1 MLSLK
6 KVDRQQWVKFFTH
19 LIVISMLFFLPELM
33 MNYASPRRFSPW
45 AKMMYIKAA
54 VFVAFFY
61 INYYLIIN
69 HTLFSKR
76 QNYLTFVA
84 WNLLLIVI
92 YIGAYYYVVPHLMWD
107 GGHRPKHDAPRYIGM
122 IKMWSH
128 ILRDL
133 AMIVLTI
140 ALSAFL
146 RFAEKWSAMERHHQE
161 LMASQREDELQ
172 SLKSQLNPH
181 FLFNTLNTIYS
192 LIEVSPSEAQTAV
205 HQLSKLLRHVLYEN
219 PSHQTL
225 GQEISFAENYI
236 SLMEMRLGK
245 DAIKADFSKVADPGI
260 EIPPLLFVT
269 LIENAFKHGNTGHKE
284 QPIEISISSD
294 SEGNITCR
302 TFNHFMPKESCEGQK
317 KGGIGLSNLRRRLVL
332 LYGDRARLTTKIS
345 GDTYTATLNIS
356 STPTTSHAHD
366 TRSLLCNR

>member
-1 MLSLK
+1 MLSLR
-6 KVDRQQWVKFFTH
+6 KVDRQQWVKFLTH
-19 LIVISMLFFLPELM
+19 LIVILMLFFLPELM
-33 MNYASPRRFSPW
+33 SNYASPHRSSQW
-45 AKMMYIKAA
+45 ARLMYLKSA

-61 INYYLIIN
+61 INYYLILN
-69 HTLFSKR
+69 HTIFSKR
-76 QNYLTFVA
+76 QNYVTFVA

-92 YIGAYYYVVPHLMWD
+92 YIGVYYYLVPHFVWGD
-107 GGHRPKHDAPRYIGM
+107 GHRPRHNVPGYIGM

-133 AMIVLTI
+133 GMIVLTI

-146 RFAEKWSAMERHHQE
+146 RFAEKWSAIERHHQDI
-161 LMASQREDELQ
+161 LASQREDELQ

-192 LIEVSPSEAQTAV
+192 LIEVNPAEAQAAV
-205 HQLSKLLRHVLYEN
+205 HQLSRLLRHVLYEN
-219 PSHQTL
+219 PSYQTL

-245 DAIKADFSKVADPGI
+245 DAIKADFSNVADPGI
-260 EIPPLLFVT
+260 EVPPLLFVT
-269 LIENAFKHGNTGHKE
+269 LIENAIKHGNTGHKG
-284 QPIEISISSD
+284 QPIEISIMSD
-294 SEGNITCR
+294 TDGNITCR
-302 TFNHFMPKESCEGQK
+302 TFNHFVPKEPIDGQGQK

-345 GDTYTATLNIS
+345 GDTYTAILHISTNPENNIR
-356 STPTTSHAHD
+356 P
-366 TRSLLCNR
+366 

>member
-6 KVDRQQWVKFFTH
+6 KVDRQQWVKFLTH

-33 MNYASPRRFSPW
+33 MNYASPHRFSPW
-45 AKMMYIKAA
+45 AMMMYMKAV

-61 INYYLIIN
+61 INYYIIIN
-69 HTLFSKR
+69 RTLFSKR
-76 QNYLTFVA
+76 QNYVAFVA
-84 WNLLLIVI
+84 WNLLFIVI
-92 YIGAYYYVVPHLMWD
+92 YVGVYYYAVPQLLWGS
-107 GGHRPKHDAPRYIGM
+107 GGHRPKHGGPGHLGM
-122 IKMWSH
+122 IKVWSH

-146 RFAEKWSAMERHHQE
+146 RFAEKWSALERHHQE
-161 LMASQREDELQ
+161 LLASQREDELM

-192 LIEVSPSEAQTAV
+192 LIEVSPAEAQAAV

-219 PSHQTL
+219 ASRQTL
-225 GQEISFAENYI
+225 GQEISFAESYI

-245 DAIKADFSKVADPGI
+245 DAIKADFSNVADPGI
-260 EIPPLLFVT
+260 EVPPLIFVT
-269 LIENAFKHGNTGHKE
+269 LIENAFKHGNTGHKD
-284 QPIEISISSD
+284 QPIEITISSD
-294 SEGNITCR
+294 PQGNITCR
-302 TFNHFMPKESCEGQK
+302 TFNHFTPRDTHDDPGHK

-332 LYGDRARLTTKIS
+332 IYGDKAHLSTKIS

-356 STPTTSHAHD
+356 TNNETPQMT
-366 TRSLLCNR
+366 

>member
-1 MLSLK
+1 MVSLK
-6 KVDRQQWVKFFTH
+6 KIDRQQWVKFLTH

-33 MNYASPRRFSPW
+33 MDYASPHRLSPW
-45 AKMMYIKAA
+45 AKMMYLKSA

-69 HTLFSKR
+69 HTLFSRR
-76 QNYLTFVA
+76 QNYVAFVA

-92 YIGAYYYVVPHLMWD
+92 YVGVFYYGIPHFAWD
-107 GGHRPKHDAPRYIGM
+107 GRRMPHNDAPRYAGL

-146 RFAEKWSAMERHHQE
+146 RFAEKWSDIERHHQE
-161 LMASQREDELQ
+161 LLASQREDELQ

-192 LIEVSPSEAQTAV
+192 LIEVSPSDAQAAV
-205 HQLSKLLRHVLYEN
+205 HRLSKLLRHVLYEN
-219 PSHQTL
+219 PSSQTL
-225 GQEISFAENYI
+225 GEEVSFAESYI

-245 DAIKADFSKVADPGI
+245 DAIKADFSQVDNPDLPV
-260 EIPPLLFVT
+260 PPLLFVT
-269 LIENAFKHGNTGHKE
+269 LIENAVKHGNTGHKG
-284 QPIEISISSD
+284 QPIEISISSGTD
-294 SEGNITCR
+294 GSITCR
-302 TFNHFMPKESCEGQK
+302 TFNHFMPKEPPAADGEK
-317 KGGIGLSNLRRRLVL
+317 KGGIGLINLRRRLVL
-332 LYGDRARLTTKIS
+332 LYGDRARLSTEID
-345 GDTYTATLNIS
+345 GDTYTAILHIS
-356 STPTTSHAHD
+356 SNPEKPLD
-366 TRSLLCNR
+366 P

>member
-6 KVDRQQWVKFFTH
+6 KVDRQQWAKFLTH

-33 MNYASPRRFSPW
+33 MNYASPHRFSPW
-45 AKMMYIKAA
+45 AKMMYVKAA

-76 QNYLTFVA
+76 QNYVAFVA

-92 YIGAYYYVVPHLMWD
+92 YIGVYYYIVPHFLD
-107 GGHRPKHDAPRYIGM
+107 FGNHRPKRDIPGYLGM
-122 IKMWSH
+122 IKIWSH

-146 RFAEKWSAMERHHQE
+146 RFAEKWSAMERHNQE
-161 LMASQREDELQ
+161 LLASQREDELQ

-192 LIEVSPSEAQTAV
+192 LIEVSPAEAQAAV
-205 HQLSKLLRHVLYEN
+205 HQLSRLLRHVLYEN
-219 PSHQTL
+219 PAQQTL
-225 GQEISFAENYI
+225 GQEIAFAENYI
-236 SLMEMRLGK
+236 SLMEMRLGQ
-245 DAIKADFSKVADPGI
+245 DAIKADFSNVADP
-260 EIPPLLFVT
+260 ELKVPPLLFVT
-269 LIENAFKHGNTGHKE
+269 LIENAFKHGNTGNRR

-294 SEGNITCR
+294 TAGNITCR
-302 TFNHFMPKESCEGQK
+302 TFNHFVPKSPREDDGHK
-317 KGGIGLSNLRRRLVL
+317 KGGIGLNNLRRRLLL
-332 LYGDRARLTTKIS
+332 LYGNNASITTHIE
-345 GDTYTATLNIS
+345 GDTYTATLHIS
-356 STPTTSHAHD
+356 TTPEKPH
-366 TRSLLCNR
+366 RP